1 MDRVSKPLSIM
12 GANISLHDEKTA
24 PINIYPAQK
33 ILPIEYSKFI
43 DSAQIKSAIMLA
55 ALYAKG
61 KSRILEKVKSRDRTE
76 NILNYLGT
84 DIVVDNNEITLNP
97 PKKLTR
103 KIFLFLVYF
112 ISTKL
117 IVGCLISRV

>member
-1 MDRVSKPLSIM
+1 MP
-12 GANISLHDEKTA
+12 
-24 PINIYPAQK
+24 
-33 ILPIEYSKFI
+33 I

-61 KSRILEKVKSRDRTE
+61 KSRILEKVKSRDHTE

-103 KIFLFLVYF
+103 KIFLFLEIF
-112 ISTKL
+112 HQQCFSL
-117 IVGCLISRV
+117 